1 MGVVFTAWDY
11 DVTYLE
17 LSAFFVA
24 IIAVWLAS
32 VGTRWAWPFYFVSAV
47 LYAWLFIEFDLL
59 ASALLQ
65 IIFMV
70 AAVWGWFDWGRSGV
84 SEAKTLSG
92 RWRLSIVVVS
102 IVAWLALTPVLNSI
116 GAAATLLDAFVLVG
130 SVAAQVLMVRGY
142 VEAWAAWVVVNV
154 VGTYHYAQQQL
165 YFTGLL
171 YFVLL
176 LLAVWGWWQWSRK
189 PAADSAAV
197 EVTDVIEVQG

>member
-176 LLAVWGWWQWSRK
+176 LLAVWG
-189 PAADSAAV
+189 
-197 EVTDVIEVQG
+197 

>member
-70 AAVWGWFDWGRSGV
+70 AAVWGWFEWGRSGV

-176 LLAVWGWWQWSRK
+176 LLAGWGWWQWSRER
-189 PAADSAAV
+189 AADSAAV

>member
-1 MGVVFTAWDY
+1 
-11 DVTYLE
+11 
-17 LSAFFVA
+17 
-24 IIAVWLAS
+24 
-32 VGTRWAWPFYFVSAV
+32 
-47 LYAWLFIEFDLL
+47 
-59 ASALLQ
+59 
-65 IIFMV
+65 MV

-142 VEAWAAWVVVNV
+142 VEAWAA
-154 VGTYHYAQQQL
+154 
-165 YFTGLL
+165 
-171 YFVLL
+171 
-176 LLAVWGWWQWSRK
+176 
-189 PAADSAAV
+189 V

>member
-1 MGVVFTAWDY
+1 MA
-11 DVTYLE
+11 
-17 LSAFFVA
+17 
-24 IIAVWLAS
+24 
-32 VGTRWAWPFYFVSAV
+32 
-47 LYAWLFIEFDLL
+47 FIEFDLL

-189 PAADSAAV
+189 PRCRF
-197 EVTDVIEVQG
+197 GGG